1 MKLCALLLALL
12 PTAPLACARH
22 VPFVIADLADAPIV
36 LRGKVTGFQAGQ
48 WDGVIVVKVTEVLQ
62 GNAPS
67 TVTLL
72 WSSPMGEVRPEVWD
86 RPTDVILGAALS
98 GVGVGA
104 GHVLISPMCSNAN
117 ILPDTPENL
126 AAVRAILE
134 DSP

>member
-1 MKLCALLLALL
+1 MKLCALILALL
-12 PTAPLACARH
+12 PTAPFACARH
-22 VPFVIADLADAPIV
+22 VPFVISDLADAPIV
-36 LRGKVTGFQAGQ
+36 LRGQVTGFQAGP

-86 RPTDVILGAALS
+86 RPTDVILAAALS

-104 GHVLISPMCSNAN
+104 GHVLISPMCSDAN